1 MRSFSA
7 QKRCSRSTDRVACF
21 FHENEKKTRDS
32 AKRPLAT
39 VVAEIETRSM
49 QAELTHRADTATAEP
64 GSLALPELREL
75 AIRADSS
82 NLVERDPAEAA
93 LVWRALVD
101 GRSTVVD
108 HFDAHGRRYF
118 IVRRRQASSKLTSRE
133 RQVLYHAAL
142 GYSGKRIAYEIG
154 ISQSTVALH
163 LKSAANKMG
172 YRSRVCL
179 VLALAAA
186 RSPRANYRLGSP
198 PK

>member
-1 MRSFSA
+1 
-7 QKRCSRSTDRVACF
+7 
-21 FHENEKKTRDS
+21 
-32 AKRPLAT
+32 
-39 VVAEIETRSM
+39 M
-49 QAELTHRADTATAEP
+49 QTELTHRADSVSATAEP
-64 GSLALPELREL
+64 GSLTRQELREL
-75 AIRADSS
+75 ATNADSS
-82 NLVERDPAEAA
+82 SSPARDAGEAFIA
-93 LVWRALVD
+93 WRALVD

-108 HFDAHGRRYF
+108 QFDVRGRRYI
-118 IVRRRQASSKLTSRE
+118 IVRRRQVSSKLTPRE

-163 LKSAANKMG
+163 LKSAANKLG

-186 RSPRANYRLGSP
+186 RCPLATYCLGSP